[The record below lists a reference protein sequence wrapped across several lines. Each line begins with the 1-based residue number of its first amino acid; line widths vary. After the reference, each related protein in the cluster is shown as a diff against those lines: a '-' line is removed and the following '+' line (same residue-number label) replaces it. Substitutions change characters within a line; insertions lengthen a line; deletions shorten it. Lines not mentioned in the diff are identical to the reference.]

1 MERGS
6 YVLICGPNGSG
17 KTTLLETIL
26 GLLKPRRGKVYLL
39 GHDVSKEGHKAR
51 KRCSYLPQDVV
62 RPAWEPFSVKEVV
75 LMGLSPLRPMGHVTE
90 EDVEE
95 AYRVMEM
102 LGIAELAEIP
112 FGRLSGGQ
120 QQRAMLARAL
130 LRKPEVLL
138 LDEPFSSQDED
149 SRRYIAGELLPSLN
163 RAGVTIL
170 LVSHER
176 NLELRGLSR
185 VVYMNSGRIVR
196 VEDLR

>member
-26 GLLKPRRGKVYLL
+26 GLLKPKRGKVYLL
-39 GHDVSKEGHKAR
+39 GYDVSKEGRKAR

-75 LMGLSPLRPMGHVTE
+75 LMGLSSLRPMGHVTE

-95 AYRVMEM
+95 ACKVMEM

-120 QQRAMLARAL
+120 QQRAMLARAI

-163 RAGVTIL
+163 KAGVTIL
-170 LVSHER
+170 LVSHDR
-176 NLELRGLSR
+176 NVELRGLSK
-185 VVYMNSGRIVR
+185 VVYMDSGRIVR
-196 VEDLR
+196 AEDLG